1 MKKLIGTVA
10 VAALLAS
17 AAFAEISFGAG
28 YLNSRYFIGSDESGN
43 VVSTFGQQWGLGGP
57 RFSAFNI
64 SGDSEHAGF
73 MGEIQHNGY
82 DWAIGQS
89 FTYIKPIEQIQLIFG
104 FTDQNYLRSDNNLM
118 QFDYTRPGA
127 FGIDEGITFDEFEVS
142 GVGLVIK
149 PIESLMVFAAFDVP
163 FNGSLGKLN
172 EQIGRTGKLGVG
184 YTIGDIGTIKAGVW
198 AQGKGYN
205 KDGEEKDGVKLGV
218 AFDLTA
224 VDGLFVT
231 VGAKIPLGGAA
242 YSKKLLSVATVTDPE
257 KFAQEAIYA
266 FERQSVQL
274 NAGVGLSFI
283 ENLSIKLNFA
293 SKINAP
299 NWDKGDADGNFG
311 FAADLGVD
319 YTFGENW
326 TVFGA
331 VGYASA
337 VYNSGYECKYGA
349 WDAKDK
355 VFKDQKTILNTKD
368 CLSFGVGI
376 QKAWSNG
383 TLGIEFVG
391 ATNYNTVLDNT
402 RDDNSTGFG
411 WMIPIKMQVSF

>member
-104 FTDQNYLRSDNNLM
+104 FTDQNYLRSDNCLM

-149 PIESLMVFAAFDVP
+149 PIESLMIFAAYDVP
-163 FNGSLGKLN
+163 FDGSLGKLN

-205 KDGEEKDGVKLGV
+205 KDFEEKDGVNV
-218 AFDLTA
+218 EAAFDLTA

-242 YSKKLLSVATVTDPE
+242 YKKRLVDASGLDDKDKKIEDVGVYLAE
-257 KFAQEAIYA
+257 KKPVE
-266 FERQSVQL
+266 V
-274 NAGVGLSFI
+274 NAGVALNFI
-283 ENLSIKLNFA
+283 ENLSIKLNFG

-299 NWDKGDADGNFG
+299 NWDKGDPDGNFG
-311 FAADLGVD
+311 FAIALGAD
-319 YTFGENW
+319 YTFGESW

-331 VGYASA
+331 VGYANA
-337 VYNSGYECKYGA
+337 VYKSGFKYSYKLVDG
-349 WDAKDK
+349 
-355 VFKDQKTILNTKD
+355 VFDDDETILSTKD
-368 CLSFGVGI
+368 CLTFGVGI

-383 TLGIEFVG
+383 ALGIEFLG
-391 ATNYNTVLDNT
+391 ATNYNTVLDST
-402 RDDNSTGFG
+402 RNDNSTGFG

>member
-73 MGEIQHNGY
+73 MGEVQHNGSE
-82 DWAIGQS
+82 WAIGQS

-184 YTIGDIGTIKAGVW
+184 YTIGDIGTVKAGVW

-242 YSKKLLSVATVTDPE
+242 YSKTPILYEEDTTDTTG
-257 KFAQEAIYA
+257 KTGKAAGYGYFKN
-266 FERQSVQL
+266 SVQV

-299 NWDKGDADGNFG
+299 DVDTMGVDEKFG

-319 YTFGENW
+319 YTFGESW

-331 VGYASA
+331 VGYANA
-337 VYNSGYECKYGA
+337 AYNSGFSAEYDKDSAIKTKY
-349 WDAKDK
+349 
-355 VFKDQKTILNTKD
+355 TIRSKD

-391 ATNYNTVLDNT
+391 ATNYNTVLDST
-402 RDDNSTGFG
+402 RNDNSTGFG

>member
-10 VAALLAS
+10 AAALLAS

-184 YTIGDIGTIKAGVW
+184 YTIGDIGTVKAGVW
-198 AQGKGYN
+198 AKGKGYN
-205 KDGEEKDGVKLGV
+205 KDGEEKDGVNV
-218 AFDLTA
+218 EAAFDLTA

-242 YSKKLLSVATVTDPE
+242 YTSDLNRNP
-257 KFAQEAIYA
+257 
-266 FERQSVQL
+266 VQV
-274 NAGVGLSFI
+274 NAGIGLSFI

-293 SKINAP
+293 SKLNAP
-299 NWDKGDADGNFG
+299 NYDDAKVDGNFG
-311 FAADLGVD
+311 FATDLGVD

-331 VGYASA
+331 VGYANN
-337 VYNSGYECKYGA
+337 VYMQSENNY
-349 WDAKDK
+349 
-355 VFKDQKTILNTKD
+355 KD

-391 ATNYNTVLDNT
+391 ATNYHTVLDNT